1 MQKITLNP
9 DSASKRLDAF
19 LAQTLNTSRK
29 NILKALE
36 GGKILV
42 DNSIKKASYKLK
54 GSEVILYDPD
64 ILKEE
69 IIELEPW
76 NTKLDIKYE
85 DDELLVINK
94 PKGMLTH
101 PSAYQRENTLVNA
114 LLYHCNGKLSNSDEP
129 LRRGIVHRLDKDTA
143 GLMLAAK
150 TDFAAESLRNQIRN
164 KTAKRKYLAIAL
176 GEFSQKE
183 GVIDKALVH
192 YMDNTVKMQ
201 IAPDNMG
208 KEAITHYRVLEQF
221 IGAALVELELKTGR
235 THQIRAHLKSIN
247 HPVFGDD
254 LYGAKGATIEKY
266 RGIKTQGQI
275 LQSYYLSFTH
285 PKNNEIMTFE
295 LKPDDWDRDL
305 VRVLKIMRG

>member
-1 MQKITLNP
+1 MQKITLSSDN
-9 DSASKRLDAF
+9 ASKRLDAF

-114 LLYHCNGKLSNSDEP
+114 LLYHCKGKLSNSEEP

-176 GEFSQKE
+176 GEFSEKE

-221 IGAALVELELKTGR
+221 MGAALVELELKTGR

-266 RGIKTQGQI
+266 RGIKTQGQV